1 MASVNDTARTDMA
14 VHPGEFLRE
23 ELEARA
29 LSQRALATQIGRPYQ
44 VVNEIVRGKKTI
56 TADTAVQL
64 EAALGIAADYWMNLR
79 TAYELTLARNERRA
93 SA

>member
-1 MASVNDTARTDMA
+1 MASVNDTLRTDMA

-23 ELEARA
+23 ELEARE

-56 TADTAVQL
+56 TAGTAVQL
-64 EAALGIAADYWMNLR
+64 EEALGISAGYWMNLR